1 TRRSSDLAL
10 LQGARSALGIASPS
24 KKFSDEIMPEV
35 FAGIE
40 RGNDKNLDRAA
51 DAGAAIGNAVG
62 DTAMT
67 TMQNSLSQLSDA
79 LDLADIDT
87 SPTIRPVLDLS
98 DIQNK
103 ATQLP
108 GMLPTP
114 TLAMGTSSDVAQSVS
129 LQEQARNAQLVLDAT
144 RAEEPSK
151 SDITFIQ

>member
-1 TRRSSDLAL
+1 
-10 LQGARSALGIASPS
+10 
-24 KKFSDEIMPEV
+24 
-35 FAGIE
+35 
-40 RGNDKNLDRAA
+40 
-51 DAGAAIGNAVG
+51 IGNAVG

-151 SDITFIQ
+151 SDITFIQNNTSPKALSTVELYRQTRNQLSTLKEDL